1 MVYEEVSL
9 MFNPTTIERIF
20 NAEIETEPFNHIV
33 IDDFFKEDFASGLEL
48 EFPDYEDSRL
58 YRYDNPIEVKR
69 AMNLWDKFPKLTY
82 NAFWFLCSPQFSDLL
97 SKKTGSDVYADYGL
111 NGGGW
116 HMHGNKGKLNIH
128 QDYSLHPKIPFE
140 RKLNIIIYLSKDW
153 NPEWGGGLEFWSHD
167 ADKNKAK
174 EMVKR
179 IDVKFN
185 RAVIFDTTQNSWHG
199 LPGAINCPDNV
210 YRKSLAVYYVQ
221 KPNEDTI
228 QNRSKAWYMPTE
240 EQKNDQSVLDFIE
253 VRKQTLPGAV

>member
-1 MVYEEVSL
+1 

-33 IDDFFKEDFASGLEL
+33 IDDFFTEDFATGLEL

-97 SKKTGSDVYADYGL
+97 SKKIGSDVYADYGL

-128 QDYSLHPKIPFE
+128 QDYSIHPKIPFE

-167 ADKNKAK
+167 AEKNKAK

-199 LPGAINCPDNV
+199 LPGTINCPDNV

-221 KPNEDTI
+221 KPNEETM

-240 EQKNDQSVLDFIE
+240 EQQNDQSVLDFIE

>member
-1 MVYEEVSL
+1 

-33 IDDFFKEDFASGLEL
+33 IDNFFTEDFASGLEL

-82 NAFWFLCSPQFSDLL
+82 NAFWFLCSPQFSELL

-167 ADKNKAK
+167 AEKNKAK
-174 EMVKR
+174 EMVKK

-199 LPGAINCPDNV
+199 LPGTINCPDDV

-221 KPNEDTI
+221 KPNEGTM

-240 EQKNDQSVLDFIE
+240 EQQNDQSVLDFIE
-253 VRKQTLPGAV
+253 LRKQTLPGAV

>member
-33 IDDFFKEDFASGLEL
+33 IDDFFTEDFATGLEL

-97 SKKTGSDVYADYGL
+97 SKKIGSDVYADYGL

-128 QDYSLHPKIPFE
+128 QDYSIHPKIPFE

-167 ADKNKAK
+167 AEKNKAK

-199 LPGAINCPDNV
+199 LPGTINCPDDV

-221 KPNEDTI
+221 KPNEGTM

-240 EQKNDQSVLDFIE
+240 EQQNDQSVLDFIE